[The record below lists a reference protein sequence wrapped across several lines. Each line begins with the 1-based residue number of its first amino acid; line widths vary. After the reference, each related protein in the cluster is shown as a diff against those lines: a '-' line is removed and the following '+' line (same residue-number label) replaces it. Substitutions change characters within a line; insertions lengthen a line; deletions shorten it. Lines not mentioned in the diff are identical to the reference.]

1 MMRPFYQPTVKKVW
15 LFWIAGAM
23 WSGVGLMLCSLA
35 YGWLAEMH
43 SSAGVWI
50 GLSGALLAL
59 IAYRFGFAKI
69 AQKNIDR
76 LHSLLERA
84 SLFAFM
90 PLKSYLMVA
99 FMMALGMVLRHSAL
113 PRPYLA
119 EVYTIMG
126 GALFLSSIHYYQSIW
141 KMVKE

>member
-1 MMRPFYQPTVKKVW
+1 MRPFYQPTVKKVW

-59 IAYRFGFAKI
+59 IAYRYGFSKI
-69 AQKNIDR
+69 ARKNIDR

-84 SLFAFM
+84 NLFHFM
-90 PLKSYLMVA
+90 PLKSYLLVA
-99 FMMALGMVLRHSAL
+99 VMMALGMALRHSPL
-113 PRPYLA
+113 PRPCLA
-119 EVYTIMG
+119 EVYATIG
-126 GALFLSSIHYYQSIW
+126 GALFLSSIHYYRSIW